1 MKIPKNALRRVLL
14 AVGLAIWLSAQ
25 AFALPAYLI
34 PGGNAVGVKLYAQ
47 GLVITGVEDGAAAQ
61 AAGLRCGD
69 LITKCAGEPVRSA
82 QALSQRLQSG
92 EAVVLQVRR
101 GGQSAEFLVQPAR
114 SGTRWCMGAQ
124 VRDHISGIG
133 TVTFYDPER
142 GTFGALGHGVSG
154 FTDARL
160 LEIASGSLIGASV
173 ADVSRGAAGAPGELH
188 GSFDPGQTLGTV
200 TANTRCGLFGTAQS
214 LPKRTA
220 LPVAAQD
227 QVHTGEAT
235 ILANVQGETV
245 EEFTVR
251 IEKLYPGAQNGRDL
265 LLRIDDEALLEQTG
279 GIVQGMSGSPILQD
293 GRIVGA
299 VTHVLVS
306 DPARGYGILIENMLD
321 AAA

>member
-1 MKIPKNALRRVLL
+1 MKHPNKTLRRVLL
-14 AVGLAIWLSAQ
+14 AAVLAVSFCVQ
-25 AFALPAYLI
+25 ALALPAYLI
-34 PGGNAVGVKLYAQ
+34 PGGSAVGVRLNAP
-47 GLVITGVEDGAAAQ
+47 GLVITGLEDGAAAQ

-69 LITKCAGEPVRSA
+69 LITKCAGSPVRSA

-92 EAVVLQVRR
+92 EAVVLQVQR
-101 GGQSAEFLVQPAR
+101 GGQAAEFLVQPAR
-114 SGTRWCMGAQ
+114 SGTRWCLGAQ

-133 TVTFYDPER
+133 TVTFYDPTD

-160 LEIASGSLIGASV
+160 LQIASGSLIGASV
-173 ADVSRGAAGAPGELH
+173 ADVRRGAAGAPGELH
-188 GSFDPGQTLGTV
+188 GTFDPGKTLGSV
-200 TANTRCGLFGTAQS
+200 TANTRCGLFGTAAE
-214 LPKRTA
+214 LPQRTA
-220 LPVAAQD
+220 LPVAAQE
-227 QVHTGEAT
+227 QVHTGAAT
-235 ILANVQGETV
+235 ILANVQGEAV
-245 EEFTVR
+245 EEFSIR

-306 DPARGYGILIENMLD
+306 DPERGYGILIENMLE